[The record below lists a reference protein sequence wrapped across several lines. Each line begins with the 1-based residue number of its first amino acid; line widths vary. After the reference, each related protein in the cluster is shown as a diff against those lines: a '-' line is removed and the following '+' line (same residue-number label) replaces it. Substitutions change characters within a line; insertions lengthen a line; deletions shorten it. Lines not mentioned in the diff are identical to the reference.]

1 MIIGLLL
8 PAPPTR
14 NVLTTLWKI
23 VTAHFIEME
32 TQAPRGKAICSRSC
46 SWLVTE
52 QSEMPASCPHPIP
65 PCSFLINPLRYNPQS
80 SPVHG
85 IFQARMLEWVAIFF
99 SRGSFQLRDWTQCLL
114 HWQVGSLPLSH
125 QGSPNGKIKQTKM
138 YFPLYLLQI
147 ELSLFQILSA

>member
-1 MIIGLLL
+1 
-8 PAPPTR
+8 
-14 NVLTTLWKI
+14 
-23 VTAHFIEME
+23 ME

-85 IFQARMLEWVAIFF
+85 IFQARMLEWVAISS
-99 SRGSFQLRDWTQCLL
+99 SRESSLGTLMAS
-114 HWQVGSLPLSH
+114 QVA
-125 QGSPNGKIKQTKM
+125 QGGKNSPAM
-138 YFPLYLLQI
+138 
-147 ELSLFQILSA
+147 

>member
-1 MIIGLLL
+1 
-8 PAPPTR
+8 
-14 NVLTTLWKI
+14 
-23 VTAHFIEME
+23 ME

-85 IFQARMLEWVAIFF
+85 IFQARMLEWVAISS
-99 SRGSFQLRDWTQCLL
+99 SRESSRLFLNPRLLCLL
-114 HWQVGSLPLSH
+114 HWQADSLPLCYL
-125 QGSPNGKIKQTKM
+125 GS
-138 YFPLYLLQI
+138 
-147 ELSLFQILSA
+147 S